1 MFYRNLYLFRES
13 NIKTSIQKCKQALH
27 LLDERSEN
35 DPLGNLHPILIMEVT
50 THVRTMYNRLLQL
63 QKELDEIW
71 KELNCFLDKEIDIK
85 TRREEAE
92 LVSLTTRE
100 F

>member
-1 MFYRNLYLFRES
+1 
-13 NIKTSIQKCKQALH
+13 
-27 LLDERSEN
+27 
-35 DPLGNLHPILIMEVT
+35 
-50 THVRTMYNRLLQL
+50 MYNQLLQL

-92 LVSLTTRE
+92 LVSLTIRE
-100 F
+100 FWNVFIYSVWLFDYVKMFLHSFVWISRNAFGRYLVNIQPLRPV

>member
-1 MFYRNLYLFRES
+1 M
-13 NIKTSIQKCKQALH
+13 H

-92 LVSLTTRE
+92 LVSLTIRE